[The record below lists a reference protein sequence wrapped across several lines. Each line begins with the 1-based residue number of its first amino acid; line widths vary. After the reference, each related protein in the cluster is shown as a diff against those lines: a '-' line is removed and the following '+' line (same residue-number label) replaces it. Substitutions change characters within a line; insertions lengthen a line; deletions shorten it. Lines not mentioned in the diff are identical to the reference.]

1 MSIFSRIFRKR
12 EKQKNPDG
20 SKTVIV
26 RDRFGN
32 VRKIKHRDAAGYKQK
47 QFFNRDCQLT
57 KRKAKGPGMRRYKAK
72 RRNFQNVS
80 DQEFQP
86 GRSWLPPVQP
96 NDRIGNVQGYQ
107 RTNPDGSMGQRMQ
120 RDPYRDLNVDM
131 QRGGESNYTTKVKR
145 KGTVTKVKGPH
156 GKFKEKTKKDGTIKQ
171 VHTKGLR
178 RTVSKFKRAVGPNGV
193 L

>member
-47 QFFNRDCQLT
+47 QFFNRDGQLT

-72 RRNFQNVS
+72 RRNFQIHINTFYVS
-80 DQEFQP
+80 FL
-86 GRSWLPPVQP
+86 LPYISSFLPFCYVQ
-96 NDRIGNVQGYQ
+96 
-107 RTNPDGSMGQRMQ
+107 
-120 RDPYRDLNVDM
+120 L
-131 QRGGESNYTTKVKR
+131 
-145 KGTVTKVKGPH
+145 
-156 GKFKEKTKKDGTIKQ
+156 
-171 VHTKGLR
+171 
-178 RTVSKFKRAVGPNGV
+178 
-193 L
+193 